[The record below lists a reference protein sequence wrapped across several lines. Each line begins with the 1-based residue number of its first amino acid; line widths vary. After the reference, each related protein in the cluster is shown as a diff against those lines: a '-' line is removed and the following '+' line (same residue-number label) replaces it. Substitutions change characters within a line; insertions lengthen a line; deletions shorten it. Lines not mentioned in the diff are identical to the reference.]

1 MELKEARAKIDVLDR
16 LIVDL
21 LEQRLSMSRQIGME
35 KKLSGMDIRDK
46 AREKELLEAIGILC
60 EPKDKEAVL
69 KIYQAILKTSV
80 AEQEKLFTE
89 AQKQ

>member
-35 KKLSGMDIRDK
+35 KRLSGIEIRDK
-46 AREKELLEAIGILC
+46 AREKDLLDAIGTLC
-60 EPKDKEAVL
+60 DPKDKEAIL
-69 KIYQAILKTSV
+69 KIYGTILKTSV
-80 AEQEKLFTE
+80 AEQEKLFSE
-89 AQKQ
+89 ESAE